1 MSFALT
7 EDQEELRRVVR
18 RFLEEKS
25 PPSAVR
31 AAIDSERGY
40 DEKLWEQIGTELAL
54 PSLHIPEAYGGQGY
68 SFVELAVVL
77 EETGRALLCAPLFAS
92 VGLAANAILAA
103 GSEEQRARLLPRI
116 AAGEVLATAAITEP
130 EASVV
135 AADGDTLAGEA
146 RFVVDGHIA
155 DVAVVPAGGAL
166 WVVDLQA
173 DAVERQPLTT
183 LDLTRRQAVLTFHGV
198 PAERL
203 SGEDSRAAFARGRD
217 YAAICLAA
225 EMAGGARACLDRSV
239 AYAKERVQFGVPIGS
254 FQAIKHQLA
263 ELLVKVEQATAVVYH
278 AARAAAVGDPELPL
292 VASIAKAYCSD
303 VYTEVATETIQIHGG
318 IGFTWEHDAHLHFRR
333 ARASEVMLGDAT
345 QHRERIAGML
355 VNVS

>member
-25 PPSAVR
+25 TSSAVR

-40 DEKLWEQIGTELAL
+40 DEKLWEQIGAELAL
-54 PSLHIPEAYGGQGY
+54 PSLHIPEAYGGQGF

-77 EETGRALLCAPLFAS
+77 EETGRALLCAPLFSS
-92 VGLAANAILAA
+92 VALAANAILAA
-103 GSEEQRARLLPRI
+103 GSEEQQARLLPSI
-116 AAGEVLATAAITEP
+116 AAGEVLATAALTE
-130 EASVV
+130 
-135 AADGDTLAGEA
+135 AGLG
-146 RFVVDGHIA
+146 FVVDGMTA
-155 DVAVVPAGGAL
+155 DVLVVRIGDAL
-166 WVVDLQA
+166 HVVETKDL
-173 DAVERQPLTT
+173 ERRPLTT
-183 LDLTRRQAVLTFHGV
+183 LDLTRRQAAVTLGDV
-198 PAERL
+198 PTERL
-203 SGEDSRAAFARGRD
+203 GDGDPAATARALDWATV
-217 YAAICLAA
+217 CLAA
-225 EMAGGARACLDRSV
+225 EMVGGARACLDSSV

-263 ELLVKVEQATAVVYH
+263 ELLLKVEQATAVVYH
-278 AARAAAVGDPELPL
+278 AARAAASGDPELPL

-303 VYTEVATETIQIHGG
+303 LYTEVATETIQIHGG

-345 QHRERIAGML
+345 AHRERIAGLL
-355 VNVS
+355 VNAS